1 MDPLLSTSFTFLV
14 CACVAGLLFRPSW
27 NLLELRYAFVA
38 MLLIGYAGQS
48 FLVLINGQRLEDVFL
63 VPKLVPVVQGYVAGC
78 VVAFW
83 IGYHS
88 SRWTQWKYNDLTTS
102 FQVTAPRL
110 SPFLVLVI
118 LAAIPAVLEVV
129 NYGTDYVF
137 GQSEVERGHYSRIR
151 DEKPLLE
158 YLRVIGRAPRFPVAM
173 AAGIAWQRL
182 GKAIYWVVPVLIS
195 IPLVAYF
202 SRGMFLPFFVFL
214 LGASF
219 YVSNKKKLLYLSI
232 AVAFAGASFVT
243 GMAMRKYAE
252 RTGLG
257 NYSELLSGDK
267 NLESTSVGVS
277 MDKPLLALVDATNV
291 LSTATKAFELGPRLE
306 GHMVGGYVLSQL
318 PLPSWTLPDNVPKVN
333 LNDDLGLKSD
343 SARFPY
349 SLVTEMYVFFGWPGC
364 ILFLFVGFAVGKTD
378 RLISDKAML
387 SQRPYLVAIIYG
399 LVLYFL
405 IRSFHSGLR
414 SSFRP
419 AMYLMFAYWV
429 WIFLM
434 RPRPAAPARP
444 SPIIERIRKL
454 PPRRPPGE

>member
-1 MDPLLSTSFTFLV
+1 MEPLLSTSFTFLV
-14 CACVAGLLFRPSW
+14 CACFAGLVFRPSW

-38 MLLIGYAGQS
+38 MLLLGYGGQS
-48 FLVLINGQRLEDVFL
+48 FLLLINGERLQDVFL
-63 VPKLVPVVQGYVAGC
+63 VPRLVPVVQGYVAGC

-83 IGYHS
+83 IGYHT
-88 SRWTQWKYNDLTTS
+88 SRWTQWKYKELTTS
-102 FQVTAPRL
+102 FQVTAPKF
-110 SPFLVLVI
+110 SPFLALMV

-137 GQSEVERGHYSRIR
+137 GQSEFERGHYSRIR

-158 YLRVIGRAPRFPVAM
+158 YFRVIGRAPRFPVAM

-182 GKAIYWVVPVLIS
+182 GKARYWVVPVLIS

-219 YVSNKKKLLYLSI
+219 YVSNKKKLVYMTI

-257 NYSELLSGDK
+257 NYSELLSGDT

-277 MDKPLLALVDATNV
+277 MDKPLMALVDSTNV
-291 LSTATKAFELGPRLE
+291 LSTATKAFELGPILE
-306 GHMVGGYVLSQL
+306 GDKVGGYVLAQL
-318 PLPSWTLPDNVPKVN
+318 PIPSWTLPESVPPVN
-333 LNDDLGLKSD
+333 LNDDLGLHSD

-364 ILFLFVGFAVGKTD
+364 ILFMFVGFAVGKTD
-378 RLISDKAML
+378 RLISDKTML
-387 SQRPYLVAIIYG
+387 GQRPYLVAIIYG
-399 LVLYFL
+399 LVMYFL

-414 SSFRP
+414 SSLRP
-419 AMYLMFAYWV
+419 ALYLMAAYWV
-429 WIFLM
+429 WVFLM
-434 RPRPAAPARP
+434 RPRAPATEKP
-444 SPIIERIRKL
+444 SPIMERIRKM
-454 PPRRPPGE
+454 PPRRAAGE